1 MDAGTRTDGG
11 AAMVKLGTILLAVG
25 CLGMPALAGDTPR
38 CTGGRFI
45 VQGTKL
51 IPGEDLRS
59 PDEVVLSDP
68 FVSIA
73 SGCTPIIAKFTASRA
88 GTTVRAV
95 WRECRDPYRRV
106 QL

>member
-11 AAMVKLGTILLAVG
+11 AAMAKLGTILLAVG

-38 CTGGRFI
+38 CPGGRFI
-45 VQGTKL
+45 VQGAKL
-51 IPGEDLRS
+51 IPGEDLGS

-68 FVSIA
+68 FASIA
-73 SGCTPIIAKFTASRA
+73 SGCTLVTAKFTATRG

-95 WRECRDPYRRV
+95 WPGCRDPYR
-106 QL
+106 Q